1 MVSIK
6 NMENKLILMVLNF
19 FVDILVDSLSING
32 ITIYIRSKPDIPK
45 NNTDLKQIKPFIFPK
60 FNISVL

>member
-1 MVSIK
+1 
-6 NMENKLILMVLNF
+6 MVLNF